1 MPDKSQLADLFFKEL
16 AKIAHSHTPIPQPK
30 VDALYHLLTLILT
43 EVTRQ
48 EKLQF
53 TTLFA
58 RMAYAG
64 SKYDLDKGLQYYL
77 HYFRKFAPAQPDE
90 QVYQLGLK
98 VVALSIEKLLGESLP
113 STLQAFI
120 PEKWPIPYHHIQIRE
135 FRPKVRAVALKHL
148 PEAHQ
153 FIMRDE
159 ISPESDIIVQYNE
172 VDRNDNFTP
181 VLKNLDKTIG
191 LPLSIN
197 LIDVEVDQKGIYHP
211 RAFVLEPD
219 YLVDV
224 TAIAECFQANL
235 ESPWLY
241 LLRRFSAIE
250 TSKHLL
256 IGNIANFFLDEIMNQ
271 PDCDFRSSFSKT
283 FQLYPLAYCLFD
295 DQEIREIMQSCQK
308 HYLNLRQVI
317 GVAFQEQDIEPS
329 HCFLEPSF
337 YAESYGLQGRLDILY
352 QGDKKSAIVELKSG
366 KPFMPNIYGLS
377 PNHFIQTLL
386 YDLLIRSAFGQELN
400 PASYILYSGVNL
412 EEKPLRFAPRL
423 KSQQYEALLMRNMLI
438 TIDSLMAKLGLG
450 AEGDLLEQG
459 SRFFGKLNTR
469 HFADWKGFIRQD
481 LAHFEAI
488 YKNMSELM
496 CRYFVAFAGFIARE
510 HRLAKVGTQNGYGT
524 DGLASLWLHGEGQ
537 KKERYAIIRHL
548 HIVENKAKEEE
559 PLIRFQRTDEDQTL
573 ANFRQ
578 GDIAVLYPDTGE
590 HQAILHN
597 QVFKCTIIDISNEQ
611 VLVRLRSRQ
620 FNLRIFSAFENWNL
634 EPDLLDSSFG
644 VMYRSLF
651 SFAQSAISQQE
662 LLLGL
667 RAPSYSEQ
675 GDIPCSPELTQE
687 QQQIFQKALA
697 AQEYFLLWGPP
708 GTGKTSMMLKYLVDY
723 LLNET
728 DENLLLL
735 AYTNRA
741 VDEIC
746 ESLDSLGEHLR
757 KHYLR
762 IGSRYAT
769 GPLYY
774 SQLLQVKTEN
784 VHSRKELLDI
794 IHRHRIIVATVSSLT
809 GKEELLQLKAF
820 DRVIIDEASQIL
832 EPMLVGLLPR
842 FKRFML
848 IGDHKQLP
856 AVVCQEKE
864 TAVVHDSTLQKI
876 GLSSLSNSLF
886 ERLYKRCREQNWDW
900 AYAQLSHQG
909 RMHEQIMA
917 FPSQHFYES
926 TLKILPPSVPAHIY
940 QTREN
945 IFVSTEQDAPLVQ
958 ILAKKRLVFLPTA
971 VDDLSLNQKTNRY
984 EADLVADLIAAF
996 NGLYQNSGKTMHKK
1010 SLGVITPYRAQ
1021 IAQIKAVLE
1030 ERQLYSDQL
1039 TIDTVERY
1047 QGGARDIIILSL
1059 CTNTLGQLESL
1070 SSLSDEGVDRKL
1082 NVALTRARE
1091 HIVILGNRDL
1101 LGKKAIYQELIRFAE
1116 DDIF

>member
-1 MPDKSQLADLFFKEL
+1 MPDKDQLADLFYKEL
-16 AKIAHSHTPIPQPK
+16 AKIAHSDTPTAQPK
-30 VDALYHLLTLILT
+30 VDALYHLLTIILT

-48 EKLQF
+48 ERLQF

-77 HYFRKFAPAQPDE
+77 HYFRKFASSQPTDMM
-90 QVYQLGLK
+90 YQLGLK
-98 VVALSIEKLLGESLP
+98 VVSMSIEKLLEVEAPADLKDI
-113 STLQAFI
+113 I

-135 FRPKVRAVALKHL
+135 FRPKARVIALKHL
-148 PEAHQ
+148 PESHQ
-153 FIMRDE
+153 LIARE
-159 ISPESDIIVQYNE
+159 EASPESDVVIQYNA
-172 VDRNDNFTP
+172 VDRNENFTP

-191 LPLSIN
+191 LPLTIN
-197 LIDVEVDQKGIYHP
+197 LIDVEVDQQGIYHP

-224 TAIAECFQANL
+224 TAIAECFQAGL

-241 LLRRFSAIE
+241 LLRRFSALE

-271 PDCDFRSSFSKT
+271 PDCDFRSSFRKT

-295 DQEIREIMQSCQK
+295 DGEIREIMQNCQK

-317 GVAFQEQDIEPS
+317 GREFQEQSIEPS

-337 YAESYGLQGRLDILY
+337 YSETYGLQGRLDVLY
-352 QGDKKSAIVELKSG
+352 QEDKKSAIVELKSG

-386 YDLLIRSAFGQELN
+386 YDLLIRSAFGQEAN

-438 TIDSLMAKLGLG
+438 TIDSLMARLGLEG
-450 AEGDLLEQG
+450 EGDLVEQG
-459 SRFFGKLNTR
+459 RRFFGKLNTR

-481 LAHFEAI
+481 LAHFEGI

-496 CRYFVAFAGFIARE
+496 SRYFIAFTGFIARE
-510 HRLAKVGTQNGYGT
+510 HRLAKVGTQDGYGT
-524 DGLASLWLHGEGQ
+524 DGLASLWLHSEGQ
-537 KKERYAIIRHL
+537 KKERYAIIRHMRIL
-548 HIVENKAKEEE
+548 ENKAQEEE

-573 ANFRQ
+573 ANFRL
-578 GDIAVLYPDTGE
+578 GDIAVLYPNTGE
-590 HQAILHN
+590 NQAILNN
-597 QVFKCTIIDISNEQ
+597 QVFKCTIIDITNEE

-620 FNLRIFSAFENWNL
+620 FNLRLFSAYENWNL

-651 SFAQSAISQQE
+651 AFAQNAAAQQE

-667 RAPSYSEQ
+667 RAPAYAD
-675 GDIPCSPELTQE
+675 GDEIPCSPELTEE
-687 QQQIFQKALA
+687 QQLIFQKALA

-708 GTGKTSMMLKYLVDY
+708 GTGKTSMMLKHLVDY

-728 DENLLLL
+728 DENILLL

-757 KHYLR
+757 NHYLR

-769 GPLYY
+769 GALYQ

-809 GKEELLQLKAF
+809 GKEELLQLKSF

-856 AVVCQEKE
+856 AVVCQDKD
-864 TAVVHDSTLQKI
+864 TAVVHDPALQEI

-926 TLKILPPSVPAHIY
+926 TLKILPKSVPAHMH
-940 QTREN
+940 QLREA
-945 IFVSTEQDAPLVQ
+945 IFSSSEYDIPLMQ
-958 ILAKKRLVFLPTA
+958 LLAKKRLVFLPTA

-984 EADLVADLIAAF
+984 EANLVADLIDAF
-996 NGLYQNSGKTMHKK
+996 NGLYQNSGKTMNKK
-1010 SLGVITPYRAQ
+1010 SLGIITPYRAQ

-1030 ERQLYSDQL
+1030 DRQLYSEQL

-1116 DDIF
+1116 EDIF